1 MTKFDI
7 LNRFSGAIQFTAE
20 IDCSDDTPLST
31 KLGRAVK
38 WGVTNKSDLSGV
50 DLSGVD
56 LSGVDLAGVDLSGAD
71 LSGANLSRVDL
82 AGVDLAGANLAGVD
96 LAGANLSWAN
106 LSWANLSR
114 VDLSGADLSGA
125 NLSRV
130 DLAGVDLAGA
140 NLAGANLSWAN
151 LSRAGL
157 RVIGGRSDGHQF
169 YLHKMPEGPPMLRAG
184 CRFFT
189 LAAARAHWTARRAG
203 TLLGD
208 ESLALCDH
216 AERMAKIA
224 GWL

>member
-31 KLGRAVK
+31 KLWRAVK
-38 WGVTNKSDLSGV
+38 WGVTNKSDLAGA
-50 DLSGVD
+50 
-56 LSGVDLAGVDLSGAD
+56 DLAGADLAGAD
-71 LSGANLSRVDL
+71 LSG
-82 AGVDLAGANLAGVD
+82 
-96 LAGANLSWAN
+96 AN

-114 VDLSGADLSGA
+114 VDL
-125 NLSRV
+125 
-130 DLAGVDLAGA
+130 
-140 NLAGANLSWAN
+140 AGANLSGAN

>member
-31 KLGRAVK
+31 KLWRAVK
-38 WGVTNKSDLSGV
+38 WGVTNKSDLAGA
-50 DLSGVD
+50 DLSGADLAGAD
-56 LSGVDLAGVDLSGAD
+56 LSGANLSWANLSRVDLAGANLSGADLSGADLSGADLSGAD

-82 AGVDLAGANLAGVD
+82 AG
-96 LAGANLSWAN
+96 ANLS
-106 LSWANLSR
+106 
-114 VDLSGADLSGA
+114 G
-125 NLSRV
+125 
-130 DLAGVDLAGA
+130 
-140 NLAGANLSWAN
+140 AN

>member
-31 KLGRAVK
+31 KLWRAVK
-38 WGVTNKSDLSGV
+38 WGVTNKSDLSWAN
-50 DLSGVD
+50 LSWAN
-56 LSGVDLAGVDLSGAD
+56 LSWANLSRVDLAGADLSGADLSGAD

-82 AGVDLAGANLAGVD
+82 AG
-96 LAGANLSWAN
+96 ANLS
-106 LSWANLSR
+106 
-114 VDLSGADLSGA
+114 G
-125 NLSRV
+125 
-130 DLAGVDLAGA
+130 
-140 NLAGANLSWAN
+140 AN

>member
-31 KLGRAVK
+31 KLWRAVK

-50 DLSGVD
+50 DL
-56 LSGVDLAGVDLSGAD
+56 AGANLSGAD
-71 LSGANLSRVDL
+71 LSRANLS
-82 AGVDLAGANLAGVD
+82 GV
-96 LAGANLSWAN
+96 NLS
-106 LSWANLSR
+106 
-114 VDLSGADLSGA
+114 
-125 NLSRV
+125 
-130 DLAGVDLAGA
+130 GV
-140 NLAGANLSWAN
+140 N

-157 RVIGGRSDGHQF
+157 RAIGGRSDGHQF

>member
-31 KLGRAVK
+31 KLWRAVK
-38 WGVTNKSDLSGV
+38 WGVTNKSDLSWAN
-50 DLSGVD
+50 LSWAN
-56 LSGVDLAGVDLSGAD
+56 LSWANLSRVDLAGADLSGADLSGADLSGANLSWANLSRVDLAGADLSGADLSGAD

-82 AGVDLAGANLAGVD
+82 AG
-96 LAGANLSWAN
+96 ANLS
-106 LSWANLSR
+106 
-114 VDLSGADLSGA
+114 G
-125 NLSRV
+125 
-130 DLAGVDLAGA
+130 
-140 NLAGANLSWAN
+140 AN

>member
-1 MTKFDI
+1 MTKFYI

-38 WGVTNKSDLSGV
+38 WGVTNKSDLSWAN
-50 DLSGVD
+50 LT
-56 LSGVDLAGVDLSGAD
+56 GAD

-82 AGVDLAGANLAGVD
+82 AGANLSWANLTGANLSGANLSRVDLAGANLSRVDLAGANLSRVD

-106 LSWANLSR
+106 LSRANLSR
-114 VDLSGADLSGA
+114 VD
-125 NLSRV
+125 
-130 DLAGVDLAGA
+130 
-140 NLAGANLSWAN
+140 

>member
-31 KLGRAVK
+31 KLGRAVN
-38 WGVTNKSDLSGV
+38 WGVTNKADLSW
-50 DLSGVD
+50 
-56 LSGVDLAGVDLSGAD
+56 ANLSGAD
-71 LSGANLSRVDL
+71 LSGANLSQ
-82 AGVDLAGANLAGVD
+82 
-96 LAGANLSWAN
+96 
-106 LSWANLSR
+106 
-114 VDLSGADLSGA
+114 
-125 NLSRV
+125 
-130 DLAGVDLAGA
+130 
-140 NLAGANLSWAN
+140 
-151 LSRAGL
+151 AGL

-189 LAAARAHWTARRAG
+189 LAAARAHWTVRRAG
-203 TLLGD
+203 TPLGD